1 MTASTAALR
10 LSAAERTPGGLRR
23 KPQASPDS
31 PRCEAVGEGPIGV
44 MEMSRRTATGGKPAA
59 HVSAPSNGPASV
71 GHDDA
76 DAPDYPGLLERV
88 PAIVYIA
95 EPGASGRFQYV
106 SPQIESILGFTPA
119 EWCADPDLWFKQLH
133 PEDRDRMVENEASF
147 IVSKRQSGA
156 SEYRLRHQDG
166 HLIWMRDDAVLLRGT
181 HGESLWH
188 GVLSDITE
196 RKLAEAELERRA
208 AQQSAVARLGEH
220 ALEGATTTELMQEA
234 VADAVELLEARISLV
249 AELMPDQSSFV
260 LRAATGLPEIALSDQ
275 VLPAGNESQ
284 AGYTIL
290 SAGPVIVSDNETE
303 RRFTQA
309 PILKNA
315 GARCG
320 LTVAIEGRNGPFGVL
335 GIHWLE
341 PRDFHAGQVDFA
353 QALANVLADAFERQ
367 ATEDDIRHRALHD
380 GLTGLPNRV
389 LFLDRLQQ
397 ALARMRRRSTL
408 SAVLFLDFD
417 RFKLVNDSMGH
428 KVGDE
433 LLAAAA
439 PRLKQALRSSDT
451 VARFGGDEFAILLED
466 IAGEHDAIDSAE
478 RIASVFTRPFVLA
491 GQEHFVTTSIGIALA
506 EGGEL
511 AEDLVRDADAAMYRA
526 KDRGRARYELFDE
539 VMRGRAMSRLR
550 VENDLRRALE
560 RDELRLIYQPVVS
573 LRDDSIVSVEAL
585 VRWQHPLRGTV
596 QPADF
601 VPVAEESGLIEPIGR
616 WVLEHACRQAAK
628 WYHARPDAAPLSMSV
643 NLSAVQLENRSLADV
658 VATTLRGCSL
668 DPGCLSLEITESVML
683 GQSDGL
689 SDALDS
695 LKAIGVRLV
704 LDDFGTGYSSLAY
717 LTRLP
722 LDALKV
728 DRSFVDGLG
737 IEARDTAITE
747 AIIAMSHAL
756 SLEVV
761 GEGAETELQIAEL
774 RRLGCDLAQGFHF
787 SRPVSASE
795 ITRMLEHG
803 PAWLT
808 AAS

>member
-1 MTASTAALR
+1 
-10 LSAAERTPGGLRR
+10 
-23 KPQASPDS
+23 
-31 PRCEAVGEGPIGV
+31 
-44 MEMSRRTATGGKPAA
+44 MSRRTEPGGHRPAPSRAPATEPAA
-59 HVSAPSNGPASV
+59 AKPTA
-71 GHDDA
+71 A
-76 DAPDYPGLLERV
+76 EEPDYPGLLERV

-95 EPGASGRFQYV
+95 EPGTSGRFQYV
-106 SPQIESILGFTPA
+106 SPQIESILGFTAA
-119 EWCADPDLWFKQLH
+119 EWCADPDLWANQLH
-133 PEDRDRMVENEASF
+133 PDDRDRVIGNEASF
-147 IVSKRQSGA
+147 IVGKQKTGA
-156 SEYRLRHQDG
+156 AEYRLLHRDG
-166 HLIWMRDDAVLLRGT
+166 HVIWMRDDALLLRGAR
-181 HGESLWH
+181 GGSLWH

-196 RKLAEAELERRA
+196 RKLVEAELERRA

-234 VADAVELLEARISLV
+234 VADAAELLGAQVTLV
-249 AELMPDQSSFV
+249 AELMADRGSFA
-260 LRAATGLPEIALSDQ
+260 LRAGIGLPETALSEQ
-275 VLPAGNESQ
+275 VLPAGNDSQ

-290 SAGPVIVSDNETE
+290 SAGPVIVTE
-303 RRFTQA
+303 NLTEERFGQA
-309 PILKNA
+309 PILKAA
-315 GARCG
+315 GVRCG

-341 PRDFHAGQVDFA
+341 ARGFHAGEVDFA

-380 GLTGLPNRV
+380 LLTGLPNRV

-397 ALARMRRRSTL
+397 ALQRIRRRSSL
-408 SAVLFLDFD
+408 SAVLFLDLD
-417 RFKLVNDSMGH
+417 RFKLVNDSLGH

-466 IAGEHDAIDSAE
+466 IGGEQDAIDSAE

-491 GQEHFVTTSIGIALA
+491 GQEHFVTISIGIALA
-506 EGGEL
+506 AGGEL

-560 RDELRLIYQPVVS
+560 RDELRLVYQPVVS

-585 VRWQHPLRGTV
+585 VRWEHPLRGTV
-596 QPADF
+596 QPLDF
-601 VPVAEESGLIEPIGR
+601 IPVAEENGLIEPIGR
-616 WVLEHACRQAAK
+616 WVLEHACRQAVR
-628 WYHARPDAAPLSMSV
+628 WYHARPDAAPLTMSV
-643 NLSAVQLENRSLADV
+643 NLSAVQLENHGLAEI
-658 VATTLRGCSL
+658 VATTLRGSSL
-668 DPGCLSLEITESVML
+668 DPACLTLEITESVL
-683 GQSDGL
+683 LQEAEGL
-689 SDALDS
+689 SDALEA

-737 IEARDTAITE
+737 TVAHDTAITE

-761 GEGAETELQIAEL
+761 GEGAETELQISEL

-787 SRPVSASE
+787 SPPVSARE

-808 AAS
+808 PAP